1 MPCSPIP
8 RASIASS
15 VIPRRPSCKAPVS
28 TCKCSGSPPCG
39 RSHSRGGADL
49 AFLHDSPGDDVFT
62 VHPRQGTLA
71 GPGYLTIVQNFQTIV
86 GRALAGGSDK
96 AFLHDGP
103 NDDVFATTL
112 TTGNFTG
119 PGYFNSAFGFG
130 LIEGRSIHGGNDRA
144 FLFDSPGDDLFLG
157 RGANGTLS
165 GLGFSNR
172 ANLFEA
178 VAIFGSTGFNQLVAR
193 DLAYAF
199 TRFGTW
205 FEV

>member
-1 MPCSPIP
+1 M
-8 RASIASS
+8 
-15 VIPRRPSCKAPVS
+15 PRR
-28 TCKCSGSPPCG
+28 
-39 RSHSRGGADL
+39 GGGNQ
-49 AFLHDSPGDDVFT
+49 AFLEDTSGDDVFT
-62 VHPRQGTLA
+62 AQVGMASLVGSGLTRHVVGFNVVA
-71 GPGYLTIVQNFQTIV
+71 GW
-86 GRALAGGSDK
+86 AL
-96 AFLHDGP
+96 
-103 NDDVFATTL
+103 
-112 TTGNFTG
+112 
-119 PGYFNSAFGFG
+119 
-130 LIEGRSIHGGNDRA
+130 HGGNDVATLLDTPRDDTFAASPQLANFASPDGLYLQALGFESVVARAIQGGSDRA

-199 TRFGTW
+199 TRFGSW